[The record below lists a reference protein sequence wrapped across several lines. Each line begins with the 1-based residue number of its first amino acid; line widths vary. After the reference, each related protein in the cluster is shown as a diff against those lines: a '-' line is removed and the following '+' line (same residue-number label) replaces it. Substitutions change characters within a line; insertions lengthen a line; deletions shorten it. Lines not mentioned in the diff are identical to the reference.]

1 MAVSTIKSSGGHYS
15 SLAAW
20 EAAKQAVLA
29 DTEEAE
35 CYDFADTTEVAIAG
49 WTTTA
54 TFPIRIYTPPA
65 ERHTGIIGTG
75 YRLTNTSTFL
85 PPLTITEENVRV
97 EGIELYAN
105 ATFSNDDLLK
115 INATGLCDI
124 RVSYCL
130 FNGTAM
136 VNFDGIEGSGAASGT
151 YRIWN
156 NFILKTDGHGINW
169 NVTGGGVLYLY
180 NNSIVGCARKAGG
193 FSGVLRTGGTI
204 IAKNNLV
211 DERTT
216 SGSNSASNAFQGTF
230 DASSTGNLST
240 DTTDAGT
247 DTINSATPIYVDV
260 ANNDIHLGASDTACK
275 NLGVDLS
282 ADANLAFADDIDG
295 QTRGVWDIGA
305 DEIPEPTIDQEGYR
319 FRNDDGS
326 ETTATWKEA
335 QDVDASSDKDLNVR
349 IRVALNAADAPGA
362 KSFQLEAAVDGTSDW
377 FTVKVNNG

>member
-1 MAVSTIKSSGGHYS
+1 MAVSTIKSSGGDYS
-15 SLAAW
+15 SLSAW
-20 EAAKQAVLA
+20 EAAKQAVLSA
-29 DTEEAE
+29 PEEAE

-49 WTTTA
+49 WTTDA
-54 TFPIRIYTPPA
+54 TNYIRIYTPTA
-65 ERHTGIIGTG
+65 ERHTGLIGTG
-75 YRLTNTSTFL
+75 YRLTNTTTFAAI
-85 PPLTITEENVRV
+85 LTITEENVRL
-97 EGIELYAN
+97 EGVELYAT
-105 ATFSNDDLLK
+105 ATNHDDLLK

-124 RVSYCL
+124 RISYCL

-136 VNFDGIEGSGAASGT
+136 VNFDGIEGSGAASGE

-204 IAKNNLV
+204 IAKNNIV

-216 SGSNSASNAFQGTF
+216 SGSNSASGAFSGTF

-240 DTTDAGT
+240 DTSDAGA

-260 ANNDIHLGASDTACK
+260 ANNDIHLGPTDTACK

-282 ADANLAFADDIDG
+282 ADANLAFTDDIDG
-295 QTRGVWDIGA
+295 NIRGTWDIGA
-305 DEIPEPTIDQEGYR
+305 DEIPEPTIDQEGFR

-326 ETTATWKEA
+326 ETTATWKAA
-335 QDVDASSDKDLNVR
+335 QDSDVSSDKDLNVR
-349 IRVALNAADAPGA
+349 IRVALNAFDAPGA
-362 KSFQLEAAVDGTSDW
+362 KNFQLEAAVDGTFDW
-377 FTVKVNNG
+377 FPVKVNNG

>member
-1 MAVSTIKSSGGHYS
+1 MAVSTIKSAGGDYS
-15 SLAAW
+15 SLSAW
-20 EAAKQAVLA
+20 EAAKQAVLSA
-29 DTEEAE
+29 PEEAE

-49 WTTTA
+49 WTTDA
-54 TFPIRIYTPPA
+54 TNYIRIYTPTA
-65 ERHTGIIGTG
+65 ERHTGLIGTG
-75 YRLTNTSTFL
+75 YRLTNTTTFAAI
-85 PPLTITEENVRV
+85 LTITEENVRL
-97 EGIELYAN
+97 EGVELYAT
-105 ATFSNDDLLK
+105 ATNHDDLLK

-124 RVSYCL
+124 RISYCL

-136 VNFDGIEGSGAASGT
+136 VNFDGIEGSGAASGE

-204 IAKNNLV
+204 IAKNNIV

-216 SGSNSASNAFQGTF
+216 SGSNSASGAFSGTF

-240 DTTDAGT
+240 DTSDAGA

-260 ANNDIHLGASDTACK
+260 ANNDIHLGPTDTACK

-282 ADANLAFADDIDG
+282 ADANLAFTDDIDG
-295 QTRGVWDIGA
+295 NIRGTWDIGA
-305 DEIPEPTIDQEGYR
+305 DEIPEPTIDQEGFR

-326 ETTATWKEA
+326 ETTATWKAA
-335 QDVDASSDKDLNVR
+335 QDSDVSSDKDLNVR
-349 IRVALNAADAPGA
+349 IRVALNAFDAPGA
-362 KSFQLEAAVDGTSDW
+362 KNFQLEAAVDGTFDW
-377 FTVKVNNG
+377 FPVKVNNG